1 MASGIC
7 FTVAELKTRLG
18 LTGTTYDSVLSSI
31 LDGVDAAIQAYLGF
45 DPGEVDIV
53 EYLSTRGEID
63 TPLRRHPV
71 SSVTTVHEDRTGRFG
86 QNPDGA
92 FATATLLVEGTD
104 YTWTANGLLSRVNA
118 RWPLDWERGV
128 NRLADTQAFARGC
141 VKVVYVVDNSKVMA
155 AAKQAGL
162 LEGAAHWFSLKGTGQ
177 ILTDGMDGASVSVSV
192 PPHLTAGRD
201 GLPKFLSPMTEL
213 ILQPFRRARLV

>member
-45 DPGEVDIV
+45 DPTEVDIT

-71 SSVTTVHEDRTGRFG
+71 SSVTTVHEDTTGRFG
-86 QNPDGA
+86 QNPDGS

-104 YTWTANGLLSRVNA
+104 YTWTANGILSRVNA

-141 VKVVYVVDNSKVMA
+141 VRVVYVVDSSRVMA
-155 AAKQAGL
+155 AAKEAGL
-162 LEGAAHWFSLKGTGQ
+162 MEGAARWAARSGL
-177 ILTDGMDGASVSVSV
+177 GAVMSESVDSYSV
-192 PPHLTAGRD
+192 TI
-201 GLPKFLSPMTEL
+201 SPMQHLNKAAGVPQFISPLAEV